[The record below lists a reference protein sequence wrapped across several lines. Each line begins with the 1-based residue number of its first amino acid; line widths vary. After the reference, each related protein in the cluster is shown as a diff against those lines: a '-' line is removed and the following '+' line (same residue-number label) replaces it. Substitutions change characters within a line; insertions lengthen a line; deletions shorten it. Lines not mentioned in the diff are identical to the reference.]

1 MGIAHQHYFLQFQ
14 QREEMKSKLKE
25 QQVGK
30 GTNFKEIFET
40 LPLKLGGLS
49 EHSVCVGDKHGC
61 CSSIVGPPIRHAI
74 YDIWYMIYEDMLSLQ
89 TTTNTTTTT
98 TTIISPHVFFFFD
111 QRN

>member
-61 CSSIVGPPIRHAI
+61 CRSIVGPPIRHAI
-74 YDIWYMIYEDMLSLQ
+74 YDI
-89 TTTNTTTTT
+89 
-98 TTIISPHVFFFFD
+98 
-111 QRN
+111 